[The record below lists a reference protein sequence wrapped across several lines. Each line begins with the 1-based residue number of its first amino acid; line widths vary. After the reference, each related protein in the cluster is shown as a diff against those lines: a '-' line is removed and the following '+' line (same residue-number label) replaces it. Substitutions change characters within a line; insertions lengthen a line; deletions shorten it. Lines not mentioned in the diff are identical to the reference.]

1 MKATV
6 RQALIALP
14 GGGVLLAVL
23 WLIARLLPP
32 AGILLYFPTV
42 VGLEVLE
49 NHGYKTL
56 QGSPDGWP
64 VPTNL
69 GLWISGVV
77 WWLVCSVAVLL
88 FLQFQDRR
96 DKHYGGA
103 V

>member
-1 MKATV
+1 MKTIA

-14 GGGVLLAVL
+14 GGGIMLAAL

-49 NHGYKTL
+49 DQGYKTL

-64 VPTNL
+64 IPTDL
-69 GLWISGVV
+69 GLWISGVA
-77 WWLVCSVAVLL
+77 WWLVCSVAALL
-88 FLQFQDRR
+88 FLRYRDRPGKR
-96 DKHYGGA
+96 YGGA